1 LRDAEINTQ
10 RVCLLDMEHFHIRVV
25 RHNQVAHVRIA
36 RSDDAWKRCG
46 HAFKCDLLLENP
58 KVGGKGLCISL
69 GRLLVGGCVVG
80 VELGDDAFV
89 P

>member
-1 LRDAEINTQ
+1 
-10 RVCLLDMEHFHIRVV
+10 MEHFHIRIV
-25 RHNQVAHVRIA
+25 RRNQVAHVCIA

-46 HAFKCDLLLENP
+46 HAFKCHHLFENP
-58 KVGGKGLCISL
+58 NVGGEGICISL
-69 GRLLVGGCVVG
+69 GRRLVGSCVVG